1 MGERKYR
8 YPSYPDRLSIETK
21 RQNGVSAE
29 EQGEESPQSHPTEEV
44 PYSGEGKAAEARTE
58 RESNESHPGFVADTQ

>member
-21 RQNGVSAE
+21 RENGVSVE
-29 EQGEESPQSHPTEEV
+29 EQGEEGPQSHIAEEV
-44 PYSGEGKAAEARTE
+44 PYPGEG
-58 RESNESHPGFVADTQ
+58 